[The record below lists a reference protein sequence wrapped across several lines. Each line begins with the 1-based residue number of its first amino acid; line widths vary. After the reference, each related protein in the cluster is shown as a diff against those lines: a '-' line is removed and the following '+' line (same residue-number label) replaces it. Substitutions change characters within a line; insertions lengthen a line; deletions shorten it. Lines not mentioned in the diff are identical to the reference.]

1 MLGRDQVLSLSG
13 CSKPDRPLEV
23 APEVK
28 RQATG
33 PSAAASGAGSDYLI
47 EDILDPRLHLPPA
60 PILTTQQSDSQVPSQ
75 ASLKYTPGAG
85 IACDY
90 VSVAKGSLRIAG
102 PAMALPHE
110 NIARE

>member
-1 MLGRDQVLSLSG
+1 MTSRLVTSGVRASRGRSL
-13 CSKPDRPLEV
+13 EAAV
-23 APEVK
+23 EVK

-60 PILTTQQSDSQVPSQ
+60 PILTTQQSDSQVPSP
-75 ASLKYTPGAG
+75 ATWMYGPGAG

-90 VSVAKGSLRIAG
+90 VGVAKGSLRIVG
-102 PAMALPHE
+102 PAMDLAHE
-110 NIARE
+110 NVARE